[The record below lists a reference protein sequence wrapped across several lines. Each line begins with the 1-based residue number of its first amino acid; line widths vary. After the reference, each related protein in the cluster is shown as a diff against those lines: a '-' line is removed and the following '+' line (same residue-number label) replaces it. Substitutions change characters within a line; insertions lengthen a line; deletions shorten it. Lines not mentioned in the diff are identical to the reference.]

1 MQALLDAIA
10 QFEMPTDA
18 SRIFHGRGGRYPGC
32 EHLVLDA
39 FPPVLVL
46 TSFQPLEEAAL
57 AAVGEALQARWAH
70 IGGNQP
76 LNWVYQMRQPGAKA
90 ETRLMAGCVP
100 EPHTVTEAC
109 NTAPM
114 CCAGRT
120 TAFFWTWPK
129 AGAGCVNM

>member
-90 ETRLMAGCVP
+90 ETRLRAGCVP
-100 EPHTVTEAC
+100 
-109 NTAPM
+109 
-114 CCAGRT
+114 
-120 TAFFWTWPK
+120 
-129 AGAGCVNM
+129 